1 MPLSEF
7 KFIYYMEFSHRML
20 GRVLGVFFGVPL
32 LYFGARGYL
41 TQALQYRL
49 AGLFALGGV
58 QVRLIFITLYT
69 FCLVFETTFLN
80 RACMFIGW
88 FLVMSVHAM
97 QKCTNP
103 AYSCIYTRVYGVY
116 CMQGSIGWWMVKSG
130 LEETPHTFNDL
141 PRVSPYRLATH
152 LISAFIIYGLLFTT
166 GLRVMSHARLL
177 QQRLAAAAL
186 PPSTPPLPPPVTAP
200 RYLQRFATATSLL
213 VGATAFSGAF
223 VAGNEAG
230 LVHNDFPT
238 MGGEWI
244 PSDLINP
251 AIQPAWKNWFE
262 NSVAVQFN
270 HRYLGM
276 GTAATCAALFFL
288 TRRVPTLP
296 REAQLAAHS
305 LIGMAGVQV
314 ALGIATLLSG
324 VPVPLAATHQAG
336 SLTLLTFALWLA
348 HTLRAGPALTAA
360 AAIGS
365 IGRATAASATVTA
378 TTTSAGL
385 ARSAT
390 SVTAAAVKQL

>member
-1 MPLSEF
+1 
-7 KFIYYMEFSHRML
+7 
-20 GRVLGVFFGVPL
+20 
-32 LYFGARGYL
+32 
-41 TQALQYRL
+41 
-49 AGLFALGGV
+49 
-58 QVRLIFITLYT
+58 
-69 FCLVFETTFLN
+69 
-80 RACMFIGW
+80 
-88 FLVMSVHAM
+88 MS
-97 QKCTNP
+97 
-103 AYSCIYTRVYGVY
+103 R
-116 CMQGSIGWWMVKSG
+116 
-130 LEETPHTFNDL
+130 
-141 PRVSPYRLATH
+141 
-152 LISAFIIYGLLFTT
+152 
-166 GLRVMSHARLL
+166 ARLL
-177 QQRLAAAAL
+177 QERLAAAAM

-200 RYLQRFATATSLL
+200 RYLQRFATATSAL
-213 VGATAFSGAF
+213 VGVTAFSGAF

-251 AIQPAWKNWFE
+251 AIQPSWKNWFE

-296 REAQLAAHS
+296 REARLAAHS

-314 ALGIATLLSG
+314 ALGIATLLNG

-365 IGRATAASATVTA
+365 MGSATTATASAATVGVG
-378 TTTSAGL
+378 AGL
-385 ARSAT
+385 ARSA
-390 SVTAAAVKQL
+390 VNAAAAAAKRL